1 MHTVRQTATKEG
13 TVKFERLFEP
23 GRIGTLETK
32 NRFVVPPMLTEYAS
46 PSGRLT
52 ERYIRY
58 YEEKAKGGWGLIIC
72 EDNSVDPF
80 GAGFENL
87 AGIWSDDLMAEH
99 RELVRRV
106 HAHGAKIAV
115 QAYHAGR
122 ESDSAITG
130 RRPVAPSAIQDP
142 TERET
147 PHALAT
153 SEVEDL
159 VEEFAQAVRRC
170 RDAGYDAVELH
181 GAHGYL
187 INQFVSP
194 FSNKRTD
201 RYGGNPRNRLRFPL
215 EIIARAKEL
224 VGDDYPI
231 IYRISADEMVPGGL
245 TIEDTKVIA
254 RQLEAAGVA
263 ALHVS
268 AGVYKSG
275 AIVSAPSSVR
285 TAPFSDYAR
294 QIRGVVSI
302 PVFAVDK
309 IAYPEL
315 AESLLEE
322 GKADFVSMGRAS
334 IADPELPNKVRDG
347 RLDEILPCVGCWQG
361 CQGRIAVQ
369 KPVSCLVN
377 PMTGKEDAYAIRRA
391 KARRRVM
398 VVGGG
403 PAGME
408 AAIIAARRGHDVTLW
423 ERSDRLGG
431 QWLLAAIPP
440 GKEVLNS
447 FTVWQI
453 GELERLGV
461 TVHMGTNVDADLV
474 RRENPDAVIVST
486 GAAQKVPPLQGIDR
500 DNVYMANDVL
510 AGKVDL
516 VGEVVVIG
524 GGTVGAE
531 TAEHVAVHNHKTTI
545 VKRSP
550 GVAADMAGAP
560 REFLLKS
567 LRENDVD
574 IYEGA
579 KTLAIGDGFVRIEQ
593 DGRELSIR
601 ADMVIIAS
609 GSRPEHGLADEL
621 SGEYPVKVVGD
632 AKSVRKALEAID
644 EGYQAGLAV

>member
-1 MHTVRQTATKEG
+1 
-13 TVKFERLFEP
+13 
-23 GRIGTLETK
+23 
-32 NRFVVPPMLTEYAS
+32 
-46 PSGRLT
+46 
-52 ERYIRY
+52 
-58 YEEKAKGGWGLIIC
+58 
-72 EDNSVDPF
+72 
-80 GAGFENL
+80 
-87 AGIWSDDLMAEH
+87 
-99 RELVRRV
+99 
-106 HAHGAKIAV
+106 
-115 QAYHAGR
+115 
-122 ESDSAITG
+122 
-130 RRPVAPSAIQDP
+130 
-142 TERET
+142 
-147 PHALAT
+147 
-153 SEVEDL
+153 
-159 VEEFAQAVRRC
+159 
-170 RDAGYDAVELH
+170 
-181 GAHGYL
+181 
-187 INQFVSP
+187 
-194 FSNKRTD
+194 
-201 RYGGNPRNRLRFPL
+201 
-215 EIIARAKEL
+215 
-224 VGDDYPI
+224 
-231 IYRISADEMVPGGL
+231 
-245 TIEDTKVIA
+245 
-254 RQLEAAGVA
+254 
-263 ALHVS
+263 
-268 AGVYKSG
+268 
-275 AIVSAPSSVR
+275 
-285 TAPFSDYAR
+285 
-294 QIRGVVSI
+294 
-302 PVFAVDK
+302 
-309 IAYPEL
+309 
-315 AESLLEE
+315 
-322 GKADFVSMGRAS
+322 
-334 IADPELPNKVRDG
+334 
-347 RLDEILPCVGCWQG
+347 
-361 CQGRIAVQ
+361 
-369 KPVSCLVN
+369 
-377 PMTGKEDAYAIRRA
+377 
-391 KARRRVM
+391 M

-408 AAIIAARRGHDVTLW
+408 AAIVAARRGHDVTLC

-440 GKEVLNS
+440 GKEALNS

-579 KTLAIGDGFVRIEQ
+579 KTLEIGDGFVRIEQ

>member
-1 MHTVRQTATKEG
+1 M
-13 TVKFERLFEP
+13 
-23 GRIGTLETK
+23 
-32 NRFVVPPMLTEYAS
+32 
-46 PSGRLT
+46 
-52 ERYIRY
+52 
-58 YEEKAKGGWGLIIC
+58 
-72 EDNSVDPF
+72 
-80 GAGFENL
+80 
-87 AGIWSDDLMAEH
+87 
-99 RELVRRV
+99 
-106 HAHGAKIAV
+106 
-115 QAYHAGR
+115 
-122 ESDSAITG
+122 
-130 RRPVAPSAIQDP
+130 
-142 TERET
+142 
-147 PHALAT
+147 
-153 SEVEDL
+153 
-159 VEEFAQAVRRC
+159 
-170 RDAGYDAVELH
+170 
-181 GAHGYL
+181 
-187 INQFVSP
+187 
-194 FSNKRTD
+194 
-201 RYGGNPRNRLRFPL
+201 
-215 EIIARAKEL
+215 
-224 VGDDYPI
+224 
-231 IYRISADEMVPGGL
+231 
-245 TIEDTKVIA
+245 
-254 RQLEAAGVA
+254 
-263 ALHVS
+263 
-268 AGVYKSG
+268 
-275 AIVSAPSSVR
+275 R

-294 QIRGVVSI
+294 QIREVVSI

-334 IADPELPNKVRDG
+334 IADPELPNQVRDG

-574 IYEGA
+574 IFEGA
-579 KTLAIGDGFVRIEQ
+579 KTLEIGDGFVRIEQ
-593 DGRELSIR
+593 DGRELTIR